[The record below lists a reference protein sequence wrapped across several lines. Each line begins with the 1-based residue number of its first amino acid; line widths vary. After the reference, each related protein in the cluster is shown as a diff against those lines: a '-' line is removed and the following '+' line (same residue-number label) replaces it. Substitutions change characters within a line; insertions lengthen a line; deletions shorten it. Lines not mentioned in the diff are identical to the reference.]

1 MDTPHRA
8 SGHLHSVAMLG
19 NHAPRH
25 CGIATFTADLSAAVA
40 RERPDLDC
48 FVVAMNDVGKSY
60 AYPER
65 VRFEVA
71 EADLASYRRAG
82 DFLNVNAVDVL
93 SVQHEYG
100 IFGGKA
106 GAHLLTLL
114 RDVRMPIVTTLHTI
128 LAAPDPSQRAVMD
141 ELTRLSDRL
150 VVMSSDGAELLASVH
165 GVPASKVH
173 LVPHGI
179 PSVPARSGLKERVG
193 VAGRPMILTFGLLS
207 PDKGIE
213 LVIEALPA
221 ILAKHPDAVY
231 VVLGATHPHVR
242 DRHGETYRLALQQR
256 AEALGVAASVVF
268 HDRFATNAEL
278 TEFLAAA
285 DLYITPYLKEEQ
297 ITSGTLAYA
306 LGAGKAVISTPYRYA
321 REMLADG
328 RGVLVPWRSPSAI
341 AEEVLALLGDDAR
354 RSAME
359 QRALEFSRGM
369 TWPVVARGYL
379 AIFDRV
385 RDEWHSRQRSAS
397 RARSMARRSAQLPEA
412 DLTHVRLMTDD
423 TGMLQHAIFAVPRYE
438 DGYCLDDNARALLLT
453 ALLDDA
459 GTEAPSSLRVLATRY
474 LAFVRHAFDPGTRR
488 FRNFMSFGRAWLEAV
503 GSEDSHG
510 RAVWALG
517 AVVGRSSDPGR
528 QSLAGALLRD
538 ALPRTVEFTSPRAW
552 AYVLL
557 GIDEYL
563 RAFQGDL
570 GVQALRAT
578 LSARL
583 DDILA
588 RAAKPDWPWFEDSLT
603 YCNAR
608 LAQALLVSGSRIGD
622 AAMTERGLGALEW
635 VVTVQTAG
643 DGSFAPVGSDGH
655 YPRRGTKA
663 PFDQQPVEVCA
674 TMSAC
679 FDAARVTGDTR
690 WIDRAHR
697 QFQWFLGDNALQ
709 RSVYD
714 AATGGCRDGLH
725 PDRVNEN
732 EGAEST
738 LSFQL
743 ALVELRLATAAF
755 AGAGWHPAATT
766 SSSMSSEALS

>member
-48 FVVAMNDVGKSY
+48 FVVAMNDVGKRY
-60 AYPER
+60 AYPDR

-71 EADLASYRRAG
+71 EADLASYRRAA

-128 LAAPDPSQRAVMD
+128 LAAPDPAQRAVMD

-150 VVMSSDGAELLASVH
+150 VVMSSDGAELLARVH

-242 DRHGETYRLALQQR
+242 DRQGETYRLALQQR
-256 AEALGVAASVVF
+256 AEALGVGANVVF

-285 DLYITPYLKEEQ
+285 DIYITPYLKEEQ

-341 AEEVLALLGDDAR
+341 AEEVLALLADDR
-354 RSAME
+354 RRTAME
-359 QRALEFSRGM
+359 RNAAEFCRGM

-385 RDEWHSRQRSAS
+385 RDEWQSRQRSAS

-423 TGMLQHAIFAVPRYE
+423 TGMLQHASFAVPRYE

-474 LAFVRHAFDPGTRR
+474 LAFVRHAFDPSTRR
-488 FRNFMSFGRAWLEAV
+488 FRNFMSFGRAWVEAV

-538 ALPRTVEFTSPRAW
+538 ALPCTVEFTSPRAW

-578 LSARL
+578 LTARL

-608 LAQALLVSGSRIGD
+608 LPQALVVSGGRIGD
-622 AAMTERGLGALEW
+622 TAMTERGLRALEW

-679 FDAARVTGDTR
+679 LDAARVTGDTR

-732 EGAEST
+732 QGAEST

-766 SSSMSSEALS
+766 SSSMTLEALS